1 MPVNYV
7 LVLDVRS
14 RVLDL
19 LRILQSNLD
28 GSLSAIFSTL
38 ETVFSDSKT
47 VKRDVN
53 HLTDLIVVVKTGA
66 SYLDFYSRAVGI
78 VLNVERLVEV
88 AGTVGSGDAP
98 LNPEILGNLPAP
110 GF

>member
-19 LRILQSNLD
+19 LRILEAELNRA
-28 GSLSAIFSTL
+28 LSAITSALVAIFPYR
-38 ETVFSDSKT
+38 KT
-47 VKRDVN
+47 VKRDVD

-88 AGTVGSGDAP
+88 AGTVGSGDAS